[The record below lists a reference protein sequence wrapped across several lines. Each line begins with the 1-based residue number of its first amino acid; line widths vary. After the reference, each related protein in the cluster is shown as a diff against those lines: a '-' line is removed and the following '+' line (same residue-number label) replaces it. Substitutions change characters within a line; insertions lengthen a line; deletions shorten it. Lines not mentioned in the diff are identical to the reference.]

1 MVQLFINSSVLVADI
16 WLISMAL
23 ITRTNSTQAT
33 LVFKVIPMLIG
44 LACLF
49 SAIKLFGW
57 M

>member
-1 MVQLFINSSVLVADI
+1 MQLFINSSILVAAI